1 MNATRRVR
9 WPKGS
14 WMKLASPD
22 TLRALMIQRGFSYDR
37 LARYSGC
44 SKGFISHL
52 TSGRKSTCTPAL
64 AENIAEALDVPLRIL
79 FVPVTSTAGS
89 PNANWKT
96 TQYVASQLRPAA

>member
-37 LARYSGC
+37 LARYAGC

-64 AENIAEALDVPLRIL
+64 AENIAEALDVPLSVL
-79 FVPVTSTAGS
+79 FVPSVSAISGCSIKPRATHV
-89 PNANWKT
+89 
-96 TQYVASQLRPAA
+96 VASRLRPAA